1 MWRGICRACRIARCL
16 RGAMALALSLFVGA
30 VADFSDAVGA
40 VCAPAGACAVAGG
53 LADGAFGAGALVG
66 ACAQTGAA
74 INAANATP
82 LNRRFIVSTSRMV
95 ANPPIAP
102 EVANGDGCGFVQR
115 LIDGFVARQCT

>member
-1 MWRGICRACRIARCL
+1 
-16 RGAMALALSLFVGA
+16 
-30 VADFSDAVGA
+30 
-40 VCAPAGACAVAGG
+40 

-102 EVANGDGCGFVQR
+102 EVANGDGVGIVQR
-115 LIDGFVARQCT
+115 LIGCFVARQCNRRHRRFGTMPKCSSMMSMLRRFAFQTTSSR